1 MGGGPVQ
8 VVLVVVLAVLA
19 VAVVWYVVSY
29 NRFVTQRQ
37 RVQDAWAVIELEL
50 DRRHHLVPRL
60 VGTVQA
66 AIAHE
71 RAVLTRLDELRA
83 AAVALGAD
91 PAKRDQLAAVEAEME
106 QLLHRV
112 LALAEGAPT
121 LRSQATFLG
130 LQRELA
136 LTEDRI
142 AAARRFYNLRVRDLN
157 QRVGALP
164 SSLIARRHGITPA
177 TYFDA

>member
-1 MGGGPVQ
+1 MGGGPGQ
-8 VVLVVVLAVLA
+8 
-19 VAVVWYVVSY
+19 VAVVVGLAVVVVVAGWYVVSY

-50 DRRHHLVPRL
+50 DRRHQLVPRL
-60 VGTVQA
+60 VATVHA
-66 AIAHE
+66 AVAHE
-71 RAVLTRLDELRA
+71 RTVLTRLDELRA
-83 AAVALGAD
+83 AAVALETD
-91 PAKRDQLAAVEAEME
+91 PARRDRLAAVEAEME
-106 QLLHRV
+106 QQLHRV
-112 LALAEGAPT
+112 FALAEGAPT
-121 LRSQATFLG
+121 LRSHATFLA

-136 LTEDRI
+136 LTEDRV

-164 SSLIARRHGITPA
+164 SSLVARRHGITTA